1 MAADRIEAARAIDA
15 FLRAIG
21 RDPEKEPE
29 LAGTGDRVAAAYLE
43 DLAAGY
49 DADPTKILAQDAI
62 AGKTGIV
69 VARSLPVA
77 TTCPHHLMQAWGEA
91 TVAFAPK
98 EKIVGIGAIAR
109 ALDACAHRLVL
120 QERIG
125 EEITDAIQ
133 RALGSEWAACRIS
146 LEHGCMVARGE
157 RAHHAKVETIA
168 VAGEGDRSRI
178 EAILF
183 GAAP

>member
-1 MAADRIEAARAIDA
+1 MADRIEAARAIDA

-21 RDPEKEPE
+21 RDPEEEPD
-29 LAGTGDRVAAAYLE
+29 LKGTGERVAAAYLD
-43 DLAAGY
+43 DLCVGY
-49 DADPTKILAQDAI
+49 TQNPAKILAQDAMP
-62 AGKTGIV
+62 GKTEIV
-69 VARSLPVA
+69 VARALPVA

-125 EEITDAIQ
+125 EDLVAAIQ
-133 RALGSEWAACRIS
+133 NALGSQWAACRIS

-168 VAGEGDRSRI
+168 VAGEGDRARI
-178 EAILF
+178 EAILL
-183 GAAP
+183 GA

>member
-1 MAADRIEAARAIDA
+1 MADRIEAARAIDA

-21 RDPEKEPE
+21 RDPEEEPD
-29 LAGTGDRVAAAYLE
+29 LKGTGERVAAAYLD
-43 DLAAGY
+43 DLCVGY
-49 DADPTKILAQDAI
+49 TQNPAKILAQDAMP
-62 AGKTGIV
+62 GKTEIV
-69 VARSLPVA
+69 VARALPVA

-125 EEITDAIQ
+125 EDLVAAIQ
-133 RALGSEWAACRIS
+133 NALGSQWAACRIS

-168 VAGEGDRSRI
+168 VAGEGDRARI
-178 EAILF
+178 EAILL
-183 GAAP
+183 GAAS